1 MFKLKKIKNPE
12 NFLKNTGDLLQ
23 QLYKNLQIIKWRP
36 NFSCGFLLKCCCA
49 SIDNYLLQSDHLTM
63 GVSRFLSGYLLYN
76 ARVIVQ

>member
-1 MFKLKKIKNPE
+1 MFKLKKK
-12 NFLKNTGDLLQ
+12 LKTLKIFSKTLETSFNI
-23 QLYKNLQIIKWRP
+23 YKNLQIIKWRP
-36 NFSCGFLLKCCCA
+36 NFSWGFLLKCYCA